1 MVRFWGEAMFGIS
14 LVVAL
19 LGPGAAPPVKAVPA
33 TGPVTESQVRTAVR
47 RAVPFLE
54 KEGVAWLNGRKCIA
68 CHHGAWMVWGL
79 SEARRAG
86 LEFDEKKLNDLA
98 NRVASTYLADRTQ
111 HQQKKTGYVE
121 GTYLLMSGYGDGN
134 GKEKVAEARR
144 AAFDLIVRGQGKDGF
159 WTYQGQGLDRPAKEA
174 DEATTLWAVLALL
187 PHAKADKEK
196 SSKTK
201 ALDWLKRTAQG
212 AGNESLAL
220 RLVVETRFG
229 DARRAQAL
237 KEELLRRQN
246 ADGGWSWS
254 KTRSSD
260 PFATGESL
268 YALSL
273 AGVKKDSSAVRAGW
287 SFLVRKQR
295 PDGSW
300 LAPTKK
306 PKGGNDISTYWGSAW
321 AVIGLSR
328 TLQETTR

>member
-1 MVRFWGEAMFGIS
+1 MFGIT
-14 LVVAL
+14 LTVAL
-19 LGPGAAPPVKAVPA
+19 LAPGAAPPSRPA
-33 TGPVTESQVRTAVR
+33 APKGPATESQVRAAVR
-47 RAVPFLE
+47 RGSSFLE

-79 SEARRAG
+79 TEARRAG
-86 LEFDEKKLNDLA
+86 IDFDEQKLNALA
-98 NRVASTYLADRTQ
+98 GRVASMYLADRAQ
-111 HQQKKTGYVE
+111 HEKKKTGYVE
-121 GTYLLMSGYGDGN
+121 GAYLLMSGYGHSTRN
-134 GKEKVAEARR
+134 EKVAEARR
-144 AAFDLIVRGQGKDGF
+144 AALDLIVRGQGKDGG
-159 WTYQGQGLDRPAKEA
+159 WTYQGQGLDWPAKEA
-174 DEATTLWAVLALL
+174 DEATTLWAVVALV
-187 PHAKADKEK
+187 PDGKGDKEK
-196 SSKTK
+196 ASLEK
-201 ALDWLKRTAQG
+201 ALSWLKRTAPG

-220 RLVVETRFG
+220 RLVVESRLG

-300 LAPTKK
+300 LAATKK
-306 PKGGNDISTYWGSAW
+306 PKGGNDISGYWGSAW

-328 TLQETTR
+328 TLQP